1 MAMPSSLSLVA
12 LLTTAILSA
21 DGSTVLVETVGE
33 LKAAILDASVST
45 IETEAGS
52 PYMLDSTL
60 DISRSVAL
68 RAAAGQRATLDGGG
82 ARRVMSIRAGA
93 VSLTGLVLTRGRSS
107 NGAGLYVRDS
117 SSFGGL
123 DPPVVTIADC
133 VFSENVAA
141 YNSAGGP
148 CVGEP
153 ARGAG
158 IYVDSGTS
166 LTMTASQ
173 VKSNSG
179 PPACNTGRPAEAFGI
194 GLFVAGEAS
203 ISNCA
208 IKENAGSRADG
219 GGLFV
224 AGGAKVS
231 MVSTTVVDNVAVCA
245 AVPPCSPL
253 HAHPSR
259 HIPVGGVPKGFHTKW
274 HRPER
279 PCLHV
284 CTAPPAPLPRPLKP
298 CLSSMLCAECVDAVG
313 LLQSWKRR
321 WPRGVGWLPIRSS
334 KRADRVVPLFCDAQP
349 CPTGRRHQLQSTG
362 RRHRS
367 HRWHSCRSERRDQP
381 RGRAGHAHRHRAA
394 PEWDA
399 V

>member
-45 IETEAGS
+45 IEIEAGS

-253 HAHPSR
+253 HAHPSMLTPPCSPLQAHPCGR
-259 HIPVGGVPKGFHTKW
+259 RAQGFPYKMASAREALSPRVHSSASAPATPAQALPV
-274 HRPER
+274 
-279 PCLHV
+279 L
-284 CTAPPAPLPRPLKP
+284 
-298 CLSSMLCAECVDAVG
+298 DAVCRMRRCSRAFTV
-313 LLQSWKRR
+313 LETAVASRRRLASDSELQ
-321 WPRGVGWLPIRSS
+321 
-334 KRADRVVPLFCDAQP
+334 
-349 CPTGRRHQLQSTG
+349 TGR
-362 RRHRS
+362 
-367 HRWHSCRSERRDQP
+367 SCCP
-381 RGRAGHAHRHRAA
+381 
-394 PEWDA
+394 A
-399 V
+399 VL